1 MHENCAARR
10 APAAQNGTMKAR
22 PILLVAGLL
31 LLCCGVAA
39 LFAPQEIAQVLGSR
53 GQPASPVVVQLL
65 GAGLFALG
73 FLDWFSRFSAIGGI
87 HGRPVLVANLSF
99 FFIAAATL
107 GRHAA
112 QSGGAVE
119 AWLLA
124 GVTGLMAA
132 WFGGLLLF
140 PPVAPP

>member
-1 MHENCAARR
+1 
-10 APAAQNGTMKAR
+10 MKAR
-22 PILLVAGLL
+22 PILLVSGLL
-31 LLCCGVAA
+31 LLCCGLPA
-39 LFAPQEIAQVLGSR
+39 LFAPQEIAAALGSR
-53 GQPASPVVVQLL
+53 VQPASPVVVQLL

-107 GRHAA
+107 GRHARGD
-112 QSGGAVE
+112 GGLV

-124 GVTGLMAA
+124 GLAGLLAA
-132 WFGGLLLF
+132 WFTKLLLF
-140 PPVAPP
+140 PPAPG

>member
-1 MHENCAARR
+1 
-10 APAAQNGTMKAR
+10 MKAR

-39 LFAPQEIAQVLGSR
+39 LFAPQEIAQLLGSK
-53 GQPASPVVVQLL
+53 GQASSPVLVQLL

-99 FFIAAATL
+99 FFIATTTL
-107 GRHAA
+107 GRYALGA
-112 QSGGAVE
+112 GGAVE

-132 WFGGLLLF
+132 WFGTLLLI
-140 PPVAPP
+140 PSSAAP